1 MNEEQIIAYVD
12 GELGPLEALRFERA
26 MGEDTALAAAV
37 GRHRRLREAVASH
50 FAPVAA
56 EPVPDHLRRLID
68 RDPKVIAFPARARG
82 WRAGQGGYAALAA
95 TLVAGLILGQLLPRA
110 MEGPVGERGGRLIA
124 QGALASALDAQLAS
138 AQGPDAPY
146 RIGVSFRAGDGRYC
160 RSFEGGAGAGLGC
173 RSDQGWALERFIAGS
188 PVRGGDYR
196 QAGASAAEIGAAAQE
211 MMAGEPLDAEAERR
225 ARDAGWP
232 IGRPAEPQLSKPV
245 AASLQ
250 R

>member
-26 MGEDTALAAAV
+26 IETDAALAAAV
-37 GRHRRLREAVASH
+37 DRHRRLRETVASR

-68 RDPKVIAFPARARG
+68 RDPKVISFPARARG
-82 WRAGQGGYAALAA
+82 WSGRQGGYAALAA
-95 TLVAGLILGQLLPRA
+95 TLVAGLVLGQLLPRA
-110 MEGPVGERGGRLIA
+110 EEGPVGERGGRLIA
-124 QGALASALDAQLAS
+124 QGALANALDAQLAS
-138 AQGPDAPY
+138 AQGSDAAY

-173 RSDQGWALERFIAGS
+173 RGDRGWTLERFIAGS
-188 PVRGGDYR
+188 SGQDGDYR
-196 QAGASAAEIGAAAQE
+196 QAGSSAAEIGAAAQE
-211 MMAGEPLDAEAERR
+211 MMAGEPLDAQAERQ

-232 IGRPAEPQLSKPV
+232 TARPAEPRLSKP
-245 AASLQ
+245 
-250 R
+250 